1 MKILWACP
9 LFLHPTTKGGQ
20 IRTLEM
26 LRQLHRW
33 NEVHF
38 VALDSANNIEGIERS
53 GEYCSRVYPVKHKVP
68 AKTSPAFA
76 AQFARYAL
84 SPVPL
89 AVQRFA
95 SAAMR
100 RRVAELVERER
111 YDHIVCDFLAAAPN
125 VPCLE
130 RAVLFQHNVETTI
143 WQRREDTASNPLH
156 RAVYRVQ
163 RRRMFEYERGV
174 CRTVKHVVAVSA
186 EDAARMRTMFG
197 VEHVSHIPTGVDLD
211 YFAPAAESPLRYDL
225 VFVGS
230 MDWAPNVDGMLY
242 FIAEV
247 LPLIRRERPECR
259 VAIVGRTPGKEIVE
273 AGARDPW
280 ITVTGTVPDIRPYFW
295 ESAVSIVPLRIGGGT
310 RLKIFEAVAAKIPV
324 VSTTVGAEGLPLDN
338 GRHLFIADDAG
349 TFAARCLELLRDR
362 DARQRMAGEAWEL
375 VRSNFSWEQV
385 ARLFERE
392 LTGSAGAAA

>member
-38 VALDSANNIEGIERS
+38 VALDSTGNTEGIERS
-53 GEYCSRVYPVKHKVP
+53 AEYSSRVYPVKHTVP
-68 AKTSPAFA
+68 SKTSPAFV
-76 AQFARYAL
+76 AQFARYAF

-100 RRVAELVERER
+100 GLVADLVERER
-111 YDHIVCDFLAAAPN
+111 FDHIVCDFLAAAPN
-125 VPCLE
+125 VPCLD

-143 WQRREDTASNPLH
+143 WQRREDTATNPLH
-156 RAVYRVQ
+156 RAVYSVQ
-163 RRRMFEYERGV
+163 RRRMFEYERSV
-174 CRTVKHVVAVSA
+174 CRTARHVVAVSE
-186 EDAARMRTMFG
+186 EDAERMRNMFG
-197 VEHVSHIPTGVDLD
+197 LAHVSHVPTGVDLD
-211 YFAPAAESPLRYDL
+211 YFAPPGESPARYDL

-242 FIAEV
+242 FISEV

-259 VAIVGRTPGKEIVE
+259 VAIVGRTPAKEIVE
-273 AGARDPW
+273 AGTRDPL

-310 RLKIFEAVAAKIPV
+310 RLKIFEAMAAKIPV
-324 VSTTVGAEGLPLDN
+324 VSTTVGAEGLPLKD

-349 TFAARCLELLRDR
+349 TFAARCLDLLRNA
-362 DARQRMAGEAWEL
+362 DARRAMAGEAWDL
-375 VRSNFSWEQV
+375 VRANFSWEQV
-385 ARLFERE
+385 ARLFEHE
-392 LTGSAGAAA
+392 LTRSVGAAA